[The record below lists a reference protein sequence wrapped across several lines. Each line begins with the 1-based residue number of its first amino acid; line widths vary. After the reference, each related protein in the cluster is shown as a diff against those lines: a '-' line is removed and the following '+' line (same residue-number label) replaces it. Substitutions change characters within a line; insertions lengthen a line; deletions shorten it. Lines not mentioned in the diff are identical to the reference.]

1 MGSRG
6 SERYAATPI
15 KGEHRF
21 GQIIT
26 QRADGPALEV
36 FTPLGAA
43 QAVAFNT
50 EDNLIE

>member
-1 MGSRG
+1 VNSTILTRVTEPHG
-6 SERYAATPI
+6 I
-15 KGEHRF
+15 RF